1 MFEYVKKSLLTGVG
15 MALRSKGEI
24 KELAEEFA
32 KSTQMSQ
39 AEARDFLEECQQ
51 KYEDARTKLDRRME
65 EMIEKILKRLDLPT
79 RSDIKALNSRIDDL
93 VKKIETKP

>member
-1 MFEYVKKSLLTGVG
+1 
-15 MALRSKGEI
+15 
-24 KELAEEFA
+24 
-32 KSTQMSQ
+32 
-39 AEARDFLEECQQ
+39 
-51 KYEDARTKLDRRME
+51 ME

>member
-39 AEARDFLEECQQ
+39 AEAREFLEECQH

-79 RSDIKALNSRIDDL
+79 RSDIKALNRRIDDL
-93 VKKIETKP
+93 VKKIENKT